1 MGFGSGGSSTSS
13 IAGASDATLNNP
25 TNNEVLTY
33 DGSTSM
39 WKNAESNVGARILVF
54 DSRDDFPVT
63 PEEGVFYAHPV
74 ETPGSVADPVAVAAG
89 VFASEGNATSGNI
102 TLTRAV
108 AAGQTLVV
116 IVAGGSTATLG
127 VNDPKGNIWTQVATA
142 VNTANGIATTTAF
155 TTTVTNAYASGE
167 TIGVTRS
174 NGTNSLLGVAVVAE
188 NATTTVLDTQTGFFD
203 GGGNVDSPAVTVPSG
218 GGLVITATGASN
230 TLTYTATAP
239 LTMVA
244 NENTTGGTNLRTLA
258 VGQYNAPA
266 GAFTPRINSPSG
278 TAGRSMLTFV
288 LGRAE

>member
-1 MGFGSGGSSTSS
+1 MGFGSGGGSTSS
-13 IAGASDATLNNP
+13 IAGSTDATLNNP

-33 DGSTSM
+33 DGTTSM
-39 WKNAESNVGARILVF
+39 WKNAEGGVGARILVF
-54 DSRDDFPVT
+54 DSRDDFPET
-63 PEEGVFYAHPV
+63 PEEGVFYAHPAG
-74 ETPGSVADPVAVAAG
+74 PGAGSDPVAVAAG
-89 VFASEGNATSGNI
+89 AFASEGNATSGNI

-127 VNDPKGNIWTQVATA
+127 VNDPKGHTWTQVATA

-155 TTTVTNAYASGE
+155 TTTVTTAYASGE

-188 NATTTVLDTQTGFFD
+188 NATTTVLDMQTGLFD
-203 GGGNVDSPAVTVPSG
+203 GGGNVDSPAVTAPSG

-230 TLTYTATAP
+230 ALTYTAAAP
-239 LTMVA
+239 LTLVA
-244 NENTTGGTNLRTLA
+244 SENTTGGTNLRTLA
-258 VGQYNAPA
+258 VGQYNAPT
-266 GAFTPRINSPSG
+266 GAFTPRMNAPSG

-288 LGRAE
+288 LGRAA